1 MQEQGPDANTKEEWR
16 GSHYRERGLLDIKKF
31 LEESLGTEA
40 QQQFEAEA
48 FFGTILA
55 TPNDQTTNTSPWGT
69 EYRKTP
75 TGLLTKEEVADFT
88 LFARRAIKRILNAFQ
103 HKYKDPTWTKDSI
116 NARSLFHDVSHAA
129 GMIASGKYKQQDN
142 SIVLPF
148 LHTPLGEDFSNR
160 EFMEDELYG
169 ILWNVIQIDKKPGQ
183 YVLKTLRESSTESE
197 FIKAYVEGVMSAAV
211 GANRNHIYRRL
222 AAVRKDLSPEELEQ
236 ETTAL
241 RSKAIET
248 AKEIEN
254 NPPTKIIEIL
264 HYIWEHRDNKRV
276 LADLFFREVGP
287 YIEEL
292 KKRDEYSDRPLE
304 DIVDGRESVAGGIE
318 DTPLREAA

>member
-1 MQEQGPDANTKEEWR
+1 
-16 GSHYRERGLLDIKKF
+16 
-31 LEESLGTEA
+31 
-40 QQQFEAEA
+40 
-48 FFGTILA
+48 
-55 TPNDQTTNTSPWGT
+55 
-69 EYRKTP
+69 
-75 TGLLTKEEVADFT
+75 
-88 LFARRAIKRILNAFQ
+88 
-103 HKYKDPTWTKDSI
+103 
-116 NARSLFHDVSHAA
+116 
-129 GMIASGKYKQQDN
+129 
-142 SIVLPF
+142 
-148 LHTPLGEDFSNR
+148 
-160 EFMEDELYG
+160 
-169 ILWNVIQIDKKPGQ
+169 
-183 YVLKTLRESSTESE
+183 
-197 FIKAYVEGVMSAAV
+197 
-211 GANRNHIYRRL
+211 
-222 AAVRKDLSPEELEQ
+222 VRKDLSPEELEQ